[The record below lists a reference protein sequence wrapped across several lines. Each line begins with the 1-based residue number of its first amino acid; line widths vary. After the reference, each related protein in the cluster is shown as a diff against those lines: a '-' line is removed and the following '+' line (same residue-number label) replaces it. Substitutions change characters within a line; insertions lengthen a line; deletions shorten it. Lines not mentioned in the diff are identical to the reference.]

1 MMFPLLKALLRKSN
15 IKTTGKKIV
24 ISKKAGIIAGS
35 NIISTKIF
43 LPFLSYSSTLVLDQ
57 VMAEDSGQ
65 YSCSVENVQGKV
77 ETFCKL
83 TVLPKSMNLP
93 LMNDMNGQDN
103 EQPMTIQ

>member
-1 MMFPLLKALLRKSN
+1 MIFQ
-15 IKTTGKKIV
+15 KTAST
-24 ISKKAGIIAGS
+24 GS
-35 NIISTKIF
+35 NITQIKII
-43 LPFLSYSSTLVLDQ
+43 LPFFSYSSTLVLDQ

-103 EQPMTIQ
+103 EQPMTTQ

>member
-1 MMFPLLKALLRKSN
+1 MSKKTTSAGSSITTINYFALLFP
-15 IKTTGKKIV
+15 I
-24 ISKKAGIIAGS
+24 
-35 NIISTKIF
+35 
-43 LPFLSYSSTLVLDQ
+43 YSSTLVLDQ